1 MVKAV
6 GCGSIIRGFDSRL
19 SPRLQFWFEP
29 SQHFFFS
36 NFFVN
41 KKNKGKKKQRQKK
54 TKAKKHKRREDTKKT
69 ITPG

>member
-54 TKAKKHKRREDTKKT
+54 QRQKNTKEEKILKKL
-69 ITPG
+69 